1 MQESDRN
8 RQSFI
13 DLGFNLHY
21 KFSKSSLIREIMK
34 MFVILVSP
42 TKKKEE
48 ERKQKKRE
56 KIMKETSDEK
66 SLSCTT

>member
-1 MQESDRN
+1 
-8 RQSFI
+8 
-13 DLGFNLHY
+13 
-21 KFSKSSLIREIMK
+21 MK
-34 MFVILVSP
+34 MFVVLVSP
-42 TKKKEE
+42 TTKKK